1 MPSTEDVLS
10 DIEFELAQGAI
21 SHDDLSLSI
30 QAIARYQNK
39 MRGELLQDQRRPAD
53 ERETITR
60 LFQINDMLIA
70 MSQEMAEAIQS
81 LRLDLRK
88 MAQLPTFPPE
98 RGSRSTVSD
107 LTSETEERLATE
119 LRAEIKESLI
129 SDALRVA
136 MEVQPARLPVLGR
149 ILHRLRAGLHSIALF
164 YTNRLAQKQAMVN
177 QTQGQAILHLI
188 EIIEHQQNDEW

>member
-1 MPSTEDVLS
+1 MPSAEDVLR

-21 SHDDLSLSI
+21 SHDDLGRSI

-39 MRGELLQDQRRPAD
+39 MRAELLQDQRRAAD

-88 MAQLPTFPPE
+88 MAQLPTPPPE
-98 RGSRSTVSD
+98 ESGQSASGF
-107 LTSETEERLATE
+107 TSGAGERLDTE
-119 LRAEIKESLI
+119 LRAEIKEALKP
-129 SDALRVA
+129 DALRVS
-136 MEVQPARLPVLGR
+136 MDVQPARIPLLGH

-164 YTNRLAQKQAMVN
+164 YTNRLAQRQAMVN

-188 EIIEHQQNDEW
+188 EIIERQQNDE

>member
-1 MPSTEDVLS
+1 MPSAEDVLS

-21 SHDDLSLSI
+21 SHDDLGRSI

-88 MAQLPTFPPE
+88 MAHLPTPPPE
-98 RGSRSTVSD
+98 ESGRSTAGR
-107 LTSETEERLATE
+107 LTRGAGERLDTE
-119 LRAEIKESLI
+119 LRTEIKESLK
-129 SDALRVA
+129 SDALRVD
-136 MEVQPARLPVLGR
+136 MEVQPARIPFLGR
-149 ILHRLRAGLHSIALF
+149 ILHRLRASLHSIALF

-188 EIIEHQQNDEW
+188 EIIEHQQNDE

>member
-1 MPSTEDVLS
+1 MPSAEDVLR

-21 SHDDLSLSI
+21 SHDDLGRSI

-39 MRGELLQDQRRPAD
+39 MRAELLQDQRRAAD

-88 MAQLPTFPPE
+88 MAQLPTPPPE
-98 RGSRSTVSD
+98 ESRSTASR
-107 LTSETEERLATE
+107 LTQKTDAQLDTE
-119 LRAEIKESLI
+119 LRAEIKEALKP
-129 SDALRVA
+129 DALRVS
-136 MEVQPARLPVLGR
+136 MDVQPTRIPLLGH

-177 QTQGQAILHLI
+177 QTQGQAILHLL
-188 EIIEHQQNDEW
+188 EIIERQQNDE